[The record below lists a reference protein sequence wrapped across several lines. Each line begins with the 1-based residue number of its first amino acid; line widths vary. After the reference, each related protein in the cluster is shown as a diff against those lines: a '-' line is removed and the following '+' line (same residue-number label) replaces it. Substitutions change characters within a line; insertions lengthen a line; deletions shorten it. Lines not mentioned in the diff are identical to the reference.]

1 MSPRYTTQTDLQA
14 PPAHRAWLRRLP
26 GPVPRAAQRP
36 ERGQTLVE
44 FALVIPLFLV
54 IFISIIEFGFML
66 NATLAV
72 NFATRDAA
80 LIAAEAGDASLA
92 DCTILQYVEND
103 ISAPLSDSQIQ
114 TVTIYQAN
122 RAGQPVAGVQNVY
135 QRSGSMD
142 CVFSDTETVTLP
154 YTATSTTYP
163 SGNRCNELAG
173 CAVDGSPG
181 VYVPLDSVGVKVTY
195 RYPYHT
201 PIGNLLPFL
210 PGASTGYLDFTW
222 ANVMRMEPIL

>member
-1 MSPRYTTQTDLQA
+1 VR
-14 PPAHRAWLRRLP
+14 
-26 GPVPRAAQRP
+26 PRATDPAAGGRH
-36 ERGQTLVE
+36 GQTLVE
-44 FALVIPLFLV
+44 FALVIPIFLI
-54 IFISIIEFGFML
+54 IFISVIEFGFML

-80 LIAAEAGDASLA
+80 LIAAEAGNADLA
-92 DCTILQYVEND
+92 DCTILRYVEND
-103 ISAPLSDSQIQ
+103 ISEPLSDAQIQ
-114 TVTIYQAN
+114 SVTIYQAD
-122 RAGQPVAGVQNVY
+122 RAGQPVPGVQNVY
-135 QRSGSMD
+135 TRSGSTE
-142 CVFSDTETVTLP
+142 CVFSATDTVDLP
-154 YTATSTTYP
+154 YTATSSAYP
-163 SGNRCNELAG
+163 TEDRCNELAG

-181 VYVPLDSVGVKVTY
+181 VHVPLDSIGVRVTY